1 MKNIGKFYDLV
12 NGGQAVGAGQSS
24 GTNLSPNEYQTAVV
38 YDLISEGPIEG
49 LVDGT
54 NSIFLD
60 KTAVTIE
67 NTKNQIVNL
76 TNVSYT
82 ASTRTLVDSDSQN
95 LFSSLETT
103 DGTRYVTVHKGKKT
117 LTGNGSSTGA
127 SGTLNSTRV
136 TTSSN
141 FFATDDLNSAE
152 SSASS
157 TTTYGAVYPPQ
168 FIRIEGAGYDGA
180 NSTLIAKVVKYIDA
194 QTVEL
199 DRPVGRTF
207 TYNSLS
213 SGFFEA

>member
-24 GTNLSPNEYQTAVV
+24 GTNFSPNEYQTAVV

-95 LFSSLETT
+95 LFSSLLHH
-103 DGTRYVTVHKGKKT
+103 VV
-117 LTGNGSSTGA
+117 
-127 SGTLNSTRV
+127 
-136 TTSSN
+136 
-141 FFATDDLNSAE
+141 
-152 SSASS
+152 
-157 TTTYGAVYPPQ
+157 
-168 FIRIEGAGYDGA
+168 RI
-180 NSTLIAKVVKYIDA
+180 
-194 QTVEL
+194 
-199 DRPVGRTF
+199 
-207 TYNSLS
+207 
-213 SGFFEA
+213 